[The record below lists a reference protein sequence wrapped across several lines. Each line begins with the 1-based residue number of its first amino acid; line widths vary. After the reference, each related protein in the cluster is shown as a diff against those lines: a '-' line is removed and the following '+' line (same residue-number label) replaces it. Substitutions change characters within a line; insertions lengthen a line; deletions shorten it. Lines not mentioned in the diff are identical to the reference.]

1 MHDALA
7 NRVEETCVAKVAQ
20 AGVWKQ
26 PFLSYA
32 DRHQVLSRAVTQ
44 TVEARI
50 RPALLEQTPA
60 AAHVCAVRQI
70 AGMRSTGGEQF
81 SIVVLGLDL
90 LPGLLDVV
98 LLIHADVA
106 TKLRQCCRYHVLQ

>member
-26 PFLSYA
+26 SLLSYA

-44 TVEARI
+44 TVQARI
-50 RPALLEQTPA
+50 RPALLEQTLPA
-60 AAHVCAVRQI
+60 ACVCAVQQI
-70 AGMRSTGGEQF
+70 ASMRSTGGDQF
-81 SIVVLGLDL
+81 SIVVLSFDL

-106 TKLRQCCRYHVLQ
+106 TKLRQCCRCHVLQ